1 MWSTGR
7 EFSSTA
13 LSNLMPLVI
22 VPAIKNKLAHNYYGR
37 KDLWDSKIVFRCKQ
51 TKVGVVHAL
60 PVIECCGL
68 YAKHK
73 QNKVDQRYDL
83 STSMSNIAVLV
94 TLLLVFVI
102 L

>member
-1 MWSTGR
+1 MHGEPVEPSVQIIGR
-7 EFSSTA
+7 
-13 LSNLMPLVI
+13 I
-22 VPAIKNKLAHNYYGR
+22 YKLAHNYYGR

-73 QNKVDQRYDL
+73 QNE
-83 STSMSNIAVLV
+83 VL
-94 TLLLVFVI
+94 
-102 L
+102 